1 MSALAGFFSAS
12 TPSYDG
18 SQWQLAD
25 GSQWQLA
32 DGSQW
37 Q

>member
-1 MSALAGFFSAS
+1 MSVLAGFFATS

-25 GSQWQLA
+25 GSQWQ
-32 DGSQW
+32 
-37 Q
+37 